1 MYTWAEY
8 LITFGFLLLLYCLVR
23 ILFCWSLD
31 SYERPPGFTPSDW
44 NWKSEPCKLI
54 DASPLSARISCVRQ
68 GYQAELQPKTM
79 IFKRALRVQDKREEI
94 AQKAFF
100 NKSARVE
107 AAEEG
112 QSESLL
118 LV

>member
-8 LITFGFLLLLYCLVR
+8 FITLGFLLLLYCLVR

-44 NWKSEPCKLI
+44 NGKSEPCKPI
-54 DASPLSARISCVRQ
+54 DASPLAARISCVRQ
-68 GYQAELQPKTM
+68 GSQAELQPKTM
-79 IFKRALRVQDKREEI
+79 IFKRALRVRDKREEI

-100 NKSARVE
+100 SKSTRVE
-107 AAEEG
+107 ETEEG

-118 LV
+118 TV